1 MIKAVF
7 LDRDGTVIY
16 EKPGVYLCDPQQVRL
31 YKSTRPALQLL
42 AKNGKNDVM
51 TLSLSTNLQNSVEG
65 IKAFVFENKG
75 KKFIFSQTILSAAH
89 ERGPRG
95 GYHCPNLVDLY
106 ENCMEYTYKRFNNSD
121 KFNINLIG

>member
-1 MIKAVF
+1 MEIKKIDSQPSFGTKVLVHPNLFTFWDRAV
-7 LDRDGTVIY
+7 LKECEHY
-16 EKPGVYLCDPQQVRL
+16 
-31 YKSTRPALQLL
+31 SQLL

-89 ERGPRG
+89 ERDPRG